1 MPIPGSGTALTL
13 GPIEAVSR
21 RFYLR
26 FSVVDRAGVLA
37 QICTIFGKYNISIA
51 AVIQKE
57 AVAKEF
63 VPVVMTTY
71 LAKEGDLQAAI
82 AEVDKL
88 EVVKARTR
96 IIRILKADT

>member
-1 MPIPGSGTALTL
+1 MPDSAEALALGS
-13 GPIEAVSR
+13 PEVVER
-21 RFYLR
+21 RYYLR
-26 FSVVDRAGVLA
+26 FSVVDQAGVLA
-37 QICTIFGKYNISIA
+37 QICNIFWEYNINIA

-57 AVAKEF
+57 AVSKEF

-82 AEVDKL
+82 EKVDQL
-88 EVVKARTR
+88 DVAKAKTR